1 MDDVRL
7 SKAVDTWVSNMTGRT
22 DFSVAAADHDDDPAL
37 LEEAVAEYLEKAYAE
52 KSEQLGRP
60 VMRMLE
66 SQVMLRIID
75 TRWMAHLQEMDYLKA
90 GIGLRAFG
98 QRDPLVEYKNEAY
111 AAFESLTSSMY
122 EDYLRTLLRLQVA
135 VKQEQPALAE
145 ERSPLEGKVS
155 YSSPEQALEQT
166 GVGAA
171 RRQAAAAADP
181 TRPAPPA
188 KPPPAK
194 PQTYMKDKDDPFAN
208 VGRNDPCPCGSG
220 LKFKK
225 CHGRDR

>member
-1 MDDVRL
+1 
-7 SKAVDTWVSNMTGRT
+7 MTGRT

-98 QRDPLVEYKNEAY
+98 QRDPLVEYKKRGVRRLREPHVVHVRGLPAHAS
-111 AAFESLTSSMY
+111 AAC
-122 EDYLRTLLRLQVA
+122 RW
-135 VKQEQPALAE
+135 P
-145 ERSPLEGKVS
+145 
-155 YSSPEQALEQT
+155 
-166 GVGAA
+166 
-171 RRQAAAAADP
+171 
-181 TRPAPPA
+181 
-188 KPPPAK
+188 
-194 PQTYMKDKDDPFAN
+194 
-208 VGRNDPCPCGSG
+208 
-220 LKFKK
+220 
-225 CHGRDR
+225 

>member
-1 MDDVRL
+1 M
-7 SKAVDTWVSNMTGRT
+7 
-22 DFSVAAADHDDDPAL
+22 
-37 LEEAVAEYLEKAYAE
+37 
-52 KSEQLGRP
+52 
-60 VMRMLE
+60 
-66 SQVMLRIID
+66 ID

-111 AAFESLTSSMY
+111 NAFQNLTAGMY

-145 ERSPLEGKVS
+145 DKSPLDGKVS

-171 RRQAAAAADP
+171 RKQAAASPSGAPA
-181 TRPAPPA
+181 APP
-188 KPPPAK
+188 KPAAAK
-194 PQTYMKDKDDPFAN
+194 PQTYTQAKDDPFAN
-208 VGRNDPCPCGSG
+208 VGRNEPCPCGSG
-220 LKFKK
+220 LKYKK
-225 CHGRDR
+225 CHGRDQ

>member
-1 MDDVRL
+1 MA
-7 SKAVDTWVSNMTGRT
+7 KHTAVSYT
-22 DFSVAAADHDDDPAL
+22 HL
-37 LEEAVAEYLEKAYAE
+37 
-52 KSEQLGRP
+52 
-60 VMRMLE
+60 
-66 SQVMLRIID
+66 QVMLRMID

-111 AAFESLTSSMY
+111 NAFQNLTAGMY

-145 ERSPLEGKVS
+145 DKSPLDGKVS

-171 RRQAAAAADP
+171 RKQAAAA
-181 TRPAPPA
+181 PPKSA
-188 KPPPAK
+188 AAK
-194 PQTYMKDKDDPFAN
+194 PQTYTKDKDDPFAN
-208 VGRNDPCPCGSG
+208 VGRNEPCPCGSG
-220 LKFKK
+220 LKYKK
-225 CHGRDR
+225 CHGRDQ